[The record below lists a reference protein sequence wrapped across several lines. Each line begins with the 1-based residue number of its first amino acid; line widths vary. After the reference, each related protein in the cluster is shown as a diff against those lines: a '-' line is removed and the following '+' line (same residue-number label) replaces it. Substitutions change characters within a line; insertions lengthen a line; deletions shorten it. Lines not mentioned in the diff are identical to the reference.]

1 MKGGEDG
8 CTHTSDAPLGGHP
21 APWVEGAARVLGGG
35 CDWTLGPLSLLRGE
49 EGRIDQFWLLRSHC
63 YYMYSINMESGQGL
77 SLVVRITKSDSR
89 HAFRDSA
96 IFAGDMIPLKHYN
109 IKRSNTHMM
118 QKNAT

>member
-1 MKGGEDG
+1 MEI
-8 CTHTSDAPLGGHP
+8 
-21 APWVEGAARVLGGG
+21 VLSSTISIELLLV
-35 CDWTLGPLSLLRGE
+35 TLME
-49 EGRIDQFWLLRSHC
+49 EIYILDQFWLLRSHC